1 MSEIEGI
8 YTIWRREN
16 TRFLRYKSRIVT
28 SVVTP
33 LLWLVVFGTG
43 FGSAVRFGGIPGG
56 YQAFLFPGIIGMTVL
71 FSSLFSGISVIQDR
85 QYGFLKEMFV
95 APISRSSIVFGKALG
110 ASTTAMIQGTII
122 LLLAFILNIH
132 LTVLGFIA
140 AMIIMV
146 IMSLGLVGIGLFI
159 SAFMESMEGFN
170 LIMNFVV
177 MPMFF
182 LSGALFPITS
192 LPEWLE
198 VAVYLDPVTYGVDA
212 LRYATLGT
220 SAIPMHIDI
229 VVIMI
234 FAAVMI
240 FASAYA
246 FTKREQG
253 LM

>member
-1 MSEIEGI
+1 MGELEGI

-16 TRFLRYKSRIVT
+16 IRFLRYRSRIVT

-43 FGSAVRFGGIPGG
+43 FGAAVRFGGIAGG

-71 FSSLFSGISVIQDR
+71 FSSLFSGVSVIMDR

-122 LLLAFILNIH
+122 LLLAFLLNIQ

-140 AMIIMV
+140 AMIIMI

-182 LSGALFPITS
+182 LSGALFPIS
-192 LPEWLE
+192 NLPEWLTA
-198 VAVYLDPVTYGVDA
+198 AVYIDPLTYGVDA
-212 LRYATLGT
+212 LRYAILGK
-220 SAIPMHIDI
+220 SAIPIYIDVAVI
-229 VVIMI
+229 MVFAVIMI
-234 FAAVMI
+234 FL
-240 FASAYA
+240 SAYA

>member
-1 MSEIEGI
+1 MGELEGI

-16 TRFLRYKSRIVT
+16 IRFLRYKSRIVT
-28 SVVTP
+28 SVITP
-33 LLWLVVFGTG
+33 LLWLIVFGTG
-43 FGSAVRFGGIPGG
+43 FGATVRFGGITGG

-71 FSSLFSGISVIQDR
+71 FSSLFSGVSVITDR

-132 LTVLGFIA
+132 LTLLTFIA
-140 AMIIMV
+140 TLIIMI

-159 SAFMESMEGFN
+159 SAFMDSMEGFN

-182 LSGALFPITS
+182 LSGALFPITG
-192 LPEWLE
+192 LPEWLKS
-198 VAVYLDPVTYGVDA
+198 AVYINPLTYGVDA
-212 LRYATLGT
+212 LRYAVLGI
-220 SAIPMHIDI
+220 SSIPIYVDMI
-229 VVIMI
+229 VIIV
-234 FAAVMI
+234 FATVMI
-240 FASAYA
+240 VSSAYA